1 MFNTADELIKLCQA
15 RNLPI
20 GKIALE
26 TEIKTTGVPEA
37 ELLEKMRKV
46 LQVMRDSASAGLTK
60 EIKSLSG
67 LSGGNALKMN
77 GYAKT
82 GKTLCGVT
90 LNQAMARAYSS
101 SEINSAMGRIAAA
114 PTAGSC
120 GILPAV
126 VITAAEIYHSSE
138 ETILLSLFTASA
150 IGAIIANSATLSG
163 AEGGCQAECGAATAM
178 AAAAAVELAGGTPAM
193 SIEAGAIALK
203 CILGLVCDPVAGLV
217 EVPCA
222 KRNAMSAVNA
232 LAAADMALAGV
243 QSVIPFDEVVTAM
256 YKIGRSLP
264 CELKETALGGLAAT
278 PTGKKIAK
286 KILGE

>member
-1 MFNTADELIKLCQA
+1 LFNTAEELLKLCQE
-15 RNLPI
+15 RNMPI

-26 TEIKTTGVPEA
+26 TEIKATGVPEA
-37 ELLEKMRKV
+37 DLLEKMRKV

-77 GYAKT
+77 GYAKAS
-82 GKTLCGVT
+82 KTLCGAT

-126 VITAAEIYHSSE
+126 VITASEIYHSSE

-193 SIEAGAIALK
+193 SVEAGAIALK

-222 KRNAMSAVNA
+222 KRNAMGAVNA

-243 QSVIPFDEVVTAM
+243 KSLIPFDEVVTAM

>member
-1 MFNTADELIKLCQA
+1 M
-15 RNLPI
+15 PI

-26 TEIKTTGVPEA
+26 TEIKATGVPEA

-77 GYAKT
+77 EYAKT
-82 GKTLCGVT
+82 GKTLCGAT

-126 VITAAEIYHSSE
+126 VITASEIYHSSE

-150 IGAIIANSATLSG
+150 IGSIIANSATLSG

-178 AAAAAVELAGGTPAM
+178 AAAAAVELAGGTPVM
-193 SIEAGAIALK
+193 SFEAGAIALK

-222 KRNAMSAVNA
+222 KRNAMGAVNA

-243 QSVIPFDEVVTAM
+243 QSIIPFDEVVTAM

-264 CELKETALGGLAAT
+264 CELKETAMGGLAAT

>member
-1 MFNTADELIKLCQA
+1 LFNTAEELINLCQE
-15 RNLPI
+15 RNMPI

-26 TEIKTTGVPEA
+26 TEIKATGVPEA

-77 GYAKT
+77 EYAKT
-82 GKTLCGVT
+82 GKTLCGAT

-126 VITAAEIYHSSE
+126 VITASEIYHSSE

-150 IGAIIANSATLSG
+150 IGSIIANSATLSG

-178 AAAAAVELAGGTPAM
+178 AAAAAVELAGGTPVM
-193 SIEAGAIALK
+193 SFEAGAIALK

-222 KRNAMSAVNA
+222 KRNAMGAVNA

-243 QSVIPFDEVVTAM
+243 QSIIPFDEVVTAM

-264 CELKETALGGLAAT
+264 CELKETAMGGLAAT